1 MVTENKGTGTNGGIQ
16 SLDAALKVLTFMA
29 SQPGPISLS
38 ELAREVDMPPSKVH
52 RYLASFV
59 HAGLAEQ
66 GGRSGKYDLGPGAVQ
81 LGLAAISRHDFVNKP
96 SAHLEELRDATG
108 LTVLLSVWGASGATV
123 VRWER
128 AVSPVVTSMGLG
140 TTLPLLNSSTGRI
153 FLAYAPSEIVQKLLA
168 DELARAAE
176 NPAVIDDLDP
186 TRSGVDALV
195 KQVRSVGYSTVFGDY
210 IPGLI
215 AVAAPILDWQG
226 EAQAV
231 ITLIGTNVSAIRT
244 GSPEIEHLLD
254 FCRTHSFAAIGAE
267 T

>member
-1 MVTENKGTGTNGGIQ
+1 MVTDNKETGTTGGIQ
-16 SLDAALKVLTFMA
+16 SLDAALKVLTVMA

-38 ELAREVDMPPSKVH
+38 ELAREVGMPPSKVH

-66 GGRSGKYDLGPGAVQ
+66 GGRSGKYDLGSGAVR
-81 LGLAAISRHDFVNKP
+81 LGLAALSRHDFVNKP
-96 SAHLEELRDATG
+96 SAHLEELREATG
-108 LTVLLSVWGASGATV
+108 LTVLLSVWGAGGATV

-128 AVSPVVTSMGLG
+128 AASPVVTSMGLG

-153 FLAYAPSEIVQKLLA
+153 FLAYAPPEIVQNLLTE
-168 DELARAAE
+168 ELARAAE
-176 NPAVIDDLDP
+176 TPRVIGDLDP
-186 TRSGVDALV
+186 TRSGVDALIQ
-195 KQVRSVGYSTVFGDY
+195 QVRSVGYATVFGDY

-231 ITLIGTNVSAIRT
+231 ITLIGTNVNAVQP
-244 GSPEIEHLLD
+244 GSPEIEHLMD
-254 FCRTHSFAAIGAE
+254 FCRSHSFSSIGE
-267 T
+267 EG